1 MDPRIVKRAQDGD
14 DQAFAVLVDA
24 VVDRFLG
31 VARRIL
37 RDPQLAEDA
46 AQQALVNVWRFL
58 PDLRDPERFDGWAY
72 RVLVKACYSE
82 MRRRSRW
89 QADVPLLP
97 TDRPAADELG
107 RVDDRERVERGLARL
122 SVDHRAA
129 LVLFYY
135 LDLSLEQM
143 ADALDVPKGT
153 VKSRLHRAQQA
164 LRSELEAEA
173 RWSGPQPEPGVE
185 R

>member
-1 MDPRIVKRAQDGD
+1 MDSRIVKRAQDGD
-14 DQAFAVLVDA
+14 EQAFATLVDA

-37 RDPQLAEDA
+37 RDRQLAEDA
-46 AQQALVNVWRFL
+46 AQQALLNVWRFL

-107 RVDDRERVERGLARL
+107 RIDDKERVERGLARL
-122 SVDHRAA
+122 SVDHRTA

-135 LDLSLEQM
+135 LDLSLEQI
-143 ADALDVPKGT
+143 AEALEVPTGT
-153 VKSRLHRAQQA
+153 VKSRIHRAQQA
-164 LRSELEAEA
+164 LRGELEAEDRA
-173 RWSGPQPEPGVE
+173 VSSRPAPGVDA
-185 R
+185 